1 MRKPQPT
8 EYYLVI
14 SPVFMS
20 PPPVPFQNEPGN
32 ARNYDEFTKTMFALI
47 YPVIAAQIL
56 ERTGI
61 ASGSCLDVGSGP
73 APLAIAIAS
82 QSDLHVTALDSSPGM
97 HAIASANIHA
107 CGLEGRVA
115 PLLGD
120 VHSIPAGDDTF
131 DLVIS
136 RGSYHFW
143 EDLPAAFMEIRRV
156 LKPGGKAYIGGGY
169 GTLQAREEV
178 LAARKKRG
186 IVDGPSH
193 PARVRFRKFR
203 AGEIESSIG
212 AAGIKDYQIISD
224 DSGFWIIF
232 QK

>member
-1 MRKPQPT
+1 MTTPD
-8 EYYLVI
+8 I
-14 SPVFMS
+14 
-20 PPPVPFQNEPGN
+20 PFQNKPGN
-32 ARNYDEFTKTMFALI
+32 ARKYDEFTKTTFARI
-47 YPVIAAQIL
+47 YPIIASQIL

-61 ASGSCLDVGSGP
+61 TSGTCLDVGSGP

-82 QSDLHVTALDSSPGM
+82 LSDLIVTALDNSPDM
-97 HAIASANIHA
+97 HTIASMNIPA

-178 LAARKKRG
+178 LAARKERE
-186 IVDGPSH
+186 IVDDPGH

-203 AGEIESSIG
+203 AGEIESSIV
-212 AAGIKDYQIISD
+212 AAGISDYQIISD
-224 DSGFWIIF
+224 DSGFWILF